1 MRRRMGLAAVLAALL
16 VLLSGC
22 SLKSGDELYS
32 LPKMSSEYESLQQA
46 IQSLLDS
53 GLEYAAPLSGSN
65 TQAVQDVDL
74 NGDGVS
80 EVVAFLRDT
89 EESALMVYLFQ
100 QNDEGEYEVMT
111 TITGQGSAVNSVT
124 YAQLDGAENLEIV
137 VTWQVS
143 TGVYALSAYSVW
155 AGGNVELTAAQ
166 SYTRYSLVDLNDD
179 GTDELLLLYL
189 DTSDTSLNRAEY
201 YTYSDGGLTL
211 TGTARLSYD
220 LASIDR
226 VRSADLYGGESA
238 LYVTGYVVDAE
249 TGAASSSIQLTDI
262 LALRNGELVN
272 ITLDESGSTSATTR
286 RRTYVADQD
295 LNDDGVWEI
304 PTLSSIYER
313 LDDGSVTVSEN
324 FYLVSWVQYDIS
336 GESHVACSTYYNS
349 SDGWYLV
356 LPEEWNG
363 NIALR
368 RSDYSAGETVER
380 CIQFYALTK
389 ADEEAG
395 IWLQEDESTGV
406 TVLNNV
412 NAELFMT
419 ICKNTGDDREERAAL
434 GDRILLDT
442 GSEDAAYSVELY
454 ETENEF
460 CDWTAEDVL
469 EQLHIITTDWS
480 GD

>member
-1 MRRRMGLAAVLAALL
+1 MRRRARLAALL
-16 VLLSGC
+16 TAVMVLLSGC

-32 LPKMSSEYESLQQA
+32 LPKMSSEYESLQQS

-74 NGDGVS
+74 DGDGVS

-89 EESALMVYLFQ
+89 EESALMVYLFR

-111 TITGQGSAVNSVT
+111 TISGQGSAVNSVV
-124 YAQLDGAENLEIV
+124 YSQLDGEGNMEIV
-137 VTWQVS
+137 ITWQVS

-155 AGGNVELTAAQ
+155 SGGNLELMAAQ
-166 SYTRYSLVDLNDD
+166 SYTRYSITDLNDD
-179 GTDELLLLYL
+179 GTDELLLLFL

-201 YTYSDGGLTL
+201 YTYSDGGLAL
-211 TGTARLSYD
+211 AGTARLSYD
-220 LASIDR
+220 RSSIDR
-226 VRSADLYGGESA
+226 FRSALLNEVEFA
-238 LYVTGYVVDAE
+238 LYVTGYVVDSE
-249 TGAASSSIQLTDI
+249 SGTASSSIQLTDI

-272 ITLDESGSTSATTR
+272 ITLDESSGTSATTR

-304 PTLSSIYER
+304 PALSSVYER

-324 FYLVSWVQYDIS
+324 FYLVSWVQYDLS
-336 GESHVACSTYYNS
+336 GESHVVCSTYYNS
-349 SDGWYLV
+349 SDGWYLT
-356 LPEEWNG
+356 LPENWSG
-363 NIALR
+363 NVALK
-368 RSDYSAGETVER
+368 RSDYSVGETVER
-380 CIQFYALTK
+380 SIQFYVLTK
-389 ADEEAG
+389 IDEEAG

-412 NAELFMT
+412 NATLFMT
-419 ICKNTGDDREERAAL
+419 LYKNTGDDREERAVL

-454 ETENEF
+454 GTENGF

-469 EQLHIITTDWS
+469 ERLHIITTDWS
-480 GD
+480 SD

>member
-1 MRRRMGLAAVLAALL
+1 MRRRVRLAALL
-16 VLLSGC
+16 SAIMVLLSGC
-22 SLKSGDELYS
+22 SLKSGDELYA

-74 NGDGVS
+74 DGDGVS

-89 EESALMVYLFQ
+89 EESTLMVYLFR
-100 QNDEGEYEVMT
+100 QNDEGEYEIMT
-111 TITGQGSAVNSVT
+111 TISGQGSAVNSVV
-124 YAQLDGAENLEIV
+124 YSQLDGEENMEIV
-137 VTWQVS
+137 ITWQVS

-155 AGGNVELTAAQ
+155 SGGNLELMAAQ
-166 SYTRYSLVDLNDD
+166 SYTRYSLTDLNGD

-226 VRSADLYGGESA
+226 IRSADLYGGESA
-238 LYVTGYVVDAE
+238 LYVTGYVVDSE
-249 TGAASSSIQLTDI
+249 TGAASSTIQLTDI

-295 LNDDGVWEI
+295 LNNDGVWEI

-324 FYLVSWVQYDIS
+324 FYLVSWVQYDLS
-336 GESHVACSTYYNS
+336 GESHVICSTYYNS

-356 LPEEWNG
+356 LPEGWSG

-368 RSDYSAGETVER
+368 RSDYSVGETVER
-380 CIQFYALTK
+380 SIQFYALTK
-389 ADEEAG
+389 VDEEAG
-395 IWLQEDESTGV
+395 LWLQEDESTGIS
-406 TVLNNV
+406 VLNNV
-412 NAELFMT
+412 DAELFMT
-419 ICKNTGDDREERAAL
+419 IYKNTGDDREKRSVL
-434 GDRILLDT
+434 GDRVLLDT
-442 GSEDAAYSVELY
+442 GSEDAVYSVELY
-454 ETENEF
+454 ETESGF